1 MPAEADPQR
10 VPSTATP
17 SRQSQQPSRAGTP
30 ARNLSQP
37 TMPATFNTSN
47 SFKIGGARD
56 KQLVN
61 ALMFMIAKDNE
72 PFRIVEKEGFRYF
85 CSVAVPQFQIPGKTK
100 ITYLM
105 DKKFSELKPL
115 VKDTS
120 FKDIDY
126 ICITF
131 DVWTDT
137 MNHKSYLGI
146 TAHFMENGKLASL
159 ILNTVH
165 LEERHLGVNI
175 KNKVE
180 ETFKDWGLRT
190 LQIVLVVTDGAA
202 NMVNAANLLTGNED
216 KHLHCIA
223 HVLNLIAEVVLANP
237 FLAPLLA
244 PVKAIITASIQ
255 SYILSDELRDAQP
268 PGEALKLMQ
277 SVITRWNSEFYMIQ
291 RFLKLKDYIS
301 GVLINHPDSVQMI
314 SARKVSELQ
323 EVMTLLEPLEEMTRH
338 LSGLHYVTCSAV
350 IPLVNCLRATIQLKR
365 PESAV
370 AVAVKAALLAEID
383 RPDRFGNI
391 ELNQN
396 LMMAMI
402 LDPRFRQDHSQHPTH
417 VAAAFTKISELVSRE
432 DMVAEVENLDQAAEE
447 DGAVH
452 HGLSLHH
459 ETIRA
464 QRNSS
469 RNRTI
474 GGMHRELRLYLE
486 EKTIPTKH
494 CPITYWMRYKDVFP
508 SLFRV
513 AKRFL
518 IMPATSVPS
527 ERLFSQAGL
536 ILTNE
541 RSRLDS
547 QRLSALLFLNSLSK
561 EKWNL

>member
-1 MPAEADPQR
+1 M
-10 VPSTATP
+10 
-17 SRQSQQPSRAGTP
+17 
-30 ARNLSQP
+30 
-37 TMPATFNTSN
+37 
-47 SFKIGGARD
+47 
-56 KQLVN
+56 
-61 ALMFMIAKDNE
+61 
-72 PFRIVEKEGFRYF
+72 
-85 CSVAVPQFQIPGKTK
+85 
-100 ITYLM
+100 
-105 DKKFSELKPL
+105 
-115 VKDTS
+115 
-120 FKDIDY
+120 
-126 ICITF
+126 
-131 DVWTDT
+131 
-137 MNHKSYLGI
+137 
-146 TAHFMENGKLASL
+146 
-159 ILNTVH
+159 
-165 LEERHLGVNI
+165 
-175 KNKVE
+175 
-180 ETFKDWGLRT
+180 
-190 LQIVLVVTDGAA
+190 
-202 NMVNAANLLTGNED
+202 
-216 KHLHCIA
+216 
-223 HVLNLIAEVVLANP
+223 
-237 FLAPLLA
+237 
-244 PVKAIITASIQ
+244 
-255 SYILSDELRDAQP
+255 
-268 PGEALKLMQ
+268 
-277 SVITRWNSEFYMIQ
+277 
-291 RFLKLKDYIS
+291 
-301 GVLINHPDSVQMI
+301 
-314 SARKVSELQ
+314 
-323 EVMTLLEPLEEMTRH
+323 
-338 LSGLHYVTCSAV
+338 
-350 IPLVNCLRATIQLKR
+350 VNCLRATIQLKR

-402 LDPRFRQDHSQHPTH
+402 LDPRFKQDHSQHPTH
-417 VAAAFTKISELVSRE
+417 VAAAFTKISESVSRE

-452 HGLSLHH
+452 QGLLLHH

>member
-1 MPAEADPQR
+1 MAGRSQKRKASANLKPEFETISQFEKRCRRCKQMVKTCGNTTNLKQHFLRKHEEIYHRLLAAAQQAENPDPDDPDAPDEVPEQVEAVAGPSRESDPPRVPSTVTPSRQVQQPSQAGTSARNLGQPTMPAEADPQR

-105 DKKFSELKPL
+105 DKKFSELKTL

-244 PVKAIITASIQ
+244 PVKVIITAFIQ

-338 LSGLHYVTCSAV
+338 LSLV
-350 IPLVNCLRATIQLKR
+350 I
-365 PESAV
+365 
-370 AVAVKAALLAEID
+370 
-383 RPDRFGNI
+383 
-391 ELNQN
+391 
-396 LMMAMI
+396 
-402 LDPRFRQDHSQHPTH
+402 
-417 VAAAFTKISELVSRE
+417 
-432 DMVAEVENLDQAAEE
+432 
-447 DGAVH
+447 
-452 HGLSLHH
+452 
-459 ETIRA
+459 
-464 QRNSS
+464 
-469 RNRTI
+469 
-474 GGMHRELRLYLE
+474 
-486 EKTIPTKH
+486 
-494 CPITYWMRYKDVFP
+494 
-508 SLFRV
+508 
-513 AKRFL
+513 
-518 IMPATSVPS
+518 
-527 ERLFSQAGL
+527 
-536 ILTNE
+536 
-541 RSRLDS
+541 
-547 QRLSALLFLNSLSK
+547 
-561 EKWNL
+561 